1 MASLL
6 VKKSEDDDGSMSD
19 KEKAGIAWRILQFCL
34 ASRIQKVKVP
44 QDTHILQEPPG
55 PDKAKSLQEQFVSK
69 MAAAADMTTTTTTEA
84 NEKINDVEDEARVE
98 EEVIE
103 LTAITTEAATPTNMS
118 SAITATTP
126 SAAATETPTN
136 TIVDDDRK
144 PAPKQQQQQPR
155 KASKSASQSRSRTPS
170 VSLDKPAAGGGK
182 GKKKGK
188 ANKKGGGDD
197 EENLDALI
205 AEVMKMDA
213 TKAETEV
220 ARGGSGSS
228 SKRSSSS
235 R

>member
-98 EEVIE
+98 EEVTE
-103 LTAITTEAATPTNMS
+103 VKAMTTEEAATPTKVS

-144 PAPKQQQQQPR
+144 PAPKQQQPR

-170 VSLDKPAAGGGK
+170 VSLDKPAGGGGK

>member
-144 PAPKQQQQQPR
+144 PAPKQQQPR

-170 VSLDKPAAGGGK
+170 VSLDKPAGGGGK

>member
-144 PAPKQQQQQPR
+144 PAPKQQQPR